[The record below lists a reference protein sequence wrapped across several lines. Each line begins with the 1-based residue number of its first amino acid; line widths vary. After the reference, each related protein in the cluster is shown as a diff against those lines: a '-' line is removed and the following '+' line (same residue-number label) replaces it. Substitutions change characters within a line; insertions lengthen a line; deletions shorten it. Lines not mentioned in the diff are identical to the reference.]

1 MINSS
6 EMLKLKRTCRIRH
19 VSNRLCVSC
28 VSHRSTTR
36 LT

>member
-1 MINSS
+1 MINTS
-6 EMLKLKRTCRIRH
+6 EILKLMRTCRIRH

-28 VSHRSTTR
+28 VSPRSTTR